1 VTGMET
7 KFTHEGTS
15 LNMAGIRVSL
25 ASTERWNI
33 RSVGSLASSAVPA
46 GCVLLLLLSGFD
58 TSAQQ
63 PAPRITGEISNAS
76 RSTVAGSHPPATR
89 SMHDSGQV
97 PSNTQLQGMSVVLS
111 RTPAQE
117 TALQSL
123 IAAQQDPSSTQY
135 HQWYTPDQF
144 AARFAVADSDIA
156 QVESW
161 LQQQGFA
168 INGVS
173 RSKNRITFSGNV
185 GQVDAAFG
193 TEIHNYTSG
202 QRPTLLLQR
211 TSASRPL

>member
-1 VTGMET
+1 M
-7 KFTHEGTS
+7 
-15 LNMAGIRVSL
+15 
-25 ASTERWNI
+25 
-33 RSVGSLASSAVPA
+33 
-46 GCVLLLLLSGFD
+46 LLLLLFGLD

-76 RSTVAGSHPPATR
+76 RSTIAGSHPPATR

-97 PSNTQLQGMSVVLS
+97 PSDTQLQGMSVVLS

-117 TALQSL
+117 AALQSL